1 MLIKVCG
8 LREPDNIRQ
17 VATIPGVDLIG
28 LIFYAPSPRY
38 VDSEEIAHLLPTL
51 TTVKTVGV
59 FVNETKEEVIRKCT
73 LYRLNYIQLHGKEGP
88 DYLSELQTLLPS
100 RVKLIKAFSIHTE
113 EDLLQTSGYEGLCE
127 FFLFDTP
134 TSGYGGSGRS
144 FDWKILQYYS
154 GTTPFLLSGGIGH
167 DSLESLKHFHHQLWA
182 GIDLNSRFETV
193 PGVKDVALLS
203 DFIQNIQL
211 HHP

>member
-8 LREPDNIRQ
+8 LKEPENIRQ
-17 VATIPGVDLIG
+17 VSAIQGVDLIG
-28 LIFYAPSPRY
+28 LIFYAPSPRN
-38 VDSEEIAHLLPTL
+38 VDSQEIAHLLPTL
-51 TTVKTVGV
+51 TTVKRVGV
-59 FVNETKEEVIRKCT
+59 FVNETKEEVIKKCSI
-73 LYRLNYIQLHGKEGP
+73 YRLDYIQLHGIEEP
-88 DYLSELQTLLPS
+88 EYLSALTTLLPS
-100 RVKLIKAFSIHTE
+100 GVKFIKAFSIHAE

-127 FFLFDTP
+127 YFLFDTP

-144 FDWKILQYYS
+144 FDWKTLQYYA

-167 DSLESLKHFHHQLWA
+167 DSLEPLKHFHHQLWA